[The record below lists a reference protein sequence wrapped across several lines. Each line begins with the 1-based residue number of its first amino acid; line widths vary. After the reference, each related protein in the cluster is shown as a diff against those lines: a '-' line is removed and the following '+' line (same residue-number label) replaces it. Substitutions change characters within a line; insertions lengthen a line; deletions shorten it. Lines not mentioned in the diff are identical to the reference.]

1 MTSRFSILF
10 LFLILLSSCSKDE
23 IQYIELTSGREM
35 DPKKA
40 RFGIKIMSDN
50 YFYLCKEEMNINSVN
65 YSYHTGKYK
74 YYKSDSKIDFM
85 EYQAL
90 ISSNFS
96 KDKRVAFKSIA
107 DEGAYQIKYDFY
119 NEKDKYRFYYFSLNE
134 KQSFIFEM
142 LEKLKYEKFKPI
154 DSIEFSKDLLQEKL
168 PDPPKL

>member
-1 MTSRFSILF
+1 M
-10 LFLILLSSCSKDE
+10 
-23 IQYIELTSGREM
+23 EM

-50 YFYLCKEEMNINSVN
+50 YFYLCQEVMNINSDN
-65 YSYHTGKYK
+65 YDYHTGKYR

-96 KDKRVAFKSIA
+96 KDKRVAFESIA
-107 DEGAYQIKYDFY
+107 DEGAYQIEYNFC
-119 NEKDKYRFYYFSLNE
+119 NEKDKYRFYYFSLSE
-134 KQSFIFEM
+134 KQRFIFEM
-142 LEKLKYEKFKPI
+142 LEKLKYEKFKEI

-168 PDPPKL
+168 PKPPKL